1 MSRTSRTSTRDRCRS
16 RCRSALTRV
25 AVACAAAALLGTGT
39 AVAAA
44 RLQAVTQKPLTVR
57 GAGFVRHESVR
68 VRLLMPGRE
77 MMRRVRATR
86 GGRFTVRF
94 GGLAPDRCSGYS
106 IVASG
111 ASGSFARLRWPVRPG
126 CPPALAR

>member
-1 MSRTSRTSTRDRCRS
+1 MSPTSRTSTRDRFRS
-16 RCRSALTRV
+16 RCRSAPARL
-25 AVACAAAALLGTGT
+25 AVACAAAALLVTGT

-44 RLQAVTQKPLTVR
+44 RLQVVTPRPLTVR

-77 MMRRVRATR
+77 IVRRVRATR

-94 GGLAPDRCSGYS
+94 AGAAPDRCSGYS

-111 ASGSFARLRWPVRPG
+111 ASGSFATLRWPVRPG